1 MFTTTPRFSTPV
13 AKANPGERARRY
25 TPPPSPAR
33 DLSIARFESSVNLD
47 DVDTPALLHSRL
59 LDRSTLNDSF
69 AGLSMSTSSPSVAF
83 TPTGYATARLAQE
96 TSFTGLGLFM
106 QDGSMFDG
114 MGPLP
119 KREPL
124 AAGWTDGYDGGD
136 DLMSNDDE
144 PWKKRLSFNGKRM
157 FSPTGQAFDCSSP
170 AARQS
175 AARTPTMSDEH
186 DVFGRSPQACT
197 TPSAPATTTT
207 RHKRTRHHRRD
218 SAAVVMRW
226 FQQVQEAQGSDA
238 MTEVPEEC

>member
-1 MFTTTPRFSTPV
+1 MFATTPRFSTPV
-13 AKANPGERARRY
+13 AKANPAERARHY
-25 TPPPSPAR
+25 TPPPSPTR

-59 LDRSTLNDSF
+59 RDTSILNESF

-83 TPTGYATARLAQE
+83 TPTAYPTTRRTQD

-114 MGPLP
+114 MGSLP
-119 KREPL
+119 KREPP
-124 AAGWTDGYDGGD
+124 ATGWTYSYDGGND

-157 FSPTGQAFDCSSP
+157 FSPTGQAFGCSSP
-170 AARQS
+170 VVRPPAARM
-175 AARTPTMSDEH
+175 PIVSDED
-186 DVFGRSPQACT
+186 DVFGKSPQPCT
-197 TPSAPATTTT
+197 TLPAPTTTT

-238 MTEVPEEC
+238 MTEVPEGC